1 MVVVVGLKQNTLI
14 WPQDRFL
21 LGKVLGYFVFFVIQ
35 EELSRKNCFEM
46 CCSGVFFLV
55 KLVGAS
61 SLCFSWELWSWRMSL
76 CCEGCDILA
85 GGAKCLSG
93 MVPAGE
99 AGGERGTTAFA
110 GNRELQSVLSESVE

>member
-46 CCSGVFFLV
+46 CCSGFF
-55 KLVGAS
+55 
-61 SLCFSWELWSWRMSL
+61 F
-76 CCEGCDILA
+76 
-85 GGAKCLSG
+85 
-93 MVPAGE
+93 
-99 AGGERGTTAFA
+99 
-110 GNRELQSVLSESVE
+110 